1 VVDWSDYLDES
12 RFSET
17 ANRSWMR
24 AYIAAGLIGMGTFGV
39 IGGMLH
45 ILPV

>member
-12 RFSET
+12 RSVS
-17 ANRSWMR
+17 ADRSWMR
-24 AYIAAGLIGMGTFGV
+24 MYIAAGLIGMGTLGV

-45 ILPV
+45 ILPA